1 MIQSSGDEFTR
12 CVLLKHCT
20 LFGWVRSAAVT
31 EKILVKSSITQY
43 YLETAHLILRLR
55 ECIVSN
61 QWDQVRAIVMR
72 EDLDL
77 PATAMEE
84 VNAGAWLT
92 ALDHIHTLIHT

>member
-1 MIQSSGDEFTR
+1 MRSVRIANPRGATSLNVTDS
-12 CVLLKHCT
+12 LL
-20 LFGWVRSAAVT
+20 LVRWVRSAAVT

-84 VNAGAWLT
+84 VNAGAVSLRNV
-92 ALDHIHTLIHT
+92 IY